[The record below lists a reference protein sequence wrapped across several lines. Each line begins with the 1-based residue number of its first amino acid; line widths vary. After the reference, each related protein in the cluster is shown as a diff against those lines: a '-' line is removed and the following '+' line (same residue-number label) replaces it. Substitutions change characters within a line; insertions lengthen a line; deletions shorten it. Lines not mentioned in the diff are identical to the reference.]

1 MRETGL
7 VTLLQPPKDEASEPT
22 EIGRKSVSD
31 DQKPELHLVVMGQGV
46 FTKFP
51 LAGRQEM
58 IIGRSP
64 KADVRLRDPRASRNH
79 ARLHV
84 GDPLRIEDLGS
95 ANGTLV
101 GEVKLA
107 PGKPKKIASGEPIA
121 IGSTILMVQQMWAF
135 GRPKRLWP
143 HGYFEA
149 RVEEECARAQR
160 ADSRFAVVRIHVDG
174 ATSKS
179 PANLIAEE
187 LRSSDV
193 LATYG
198 PSDFEVLLVDTS
210 RSAVFSIVQRI
221 VDRLAA
227 EGIAAQSGTAC
238 YPDDART
245 PDAII
250 ARACALVRGADSMGP
265 PLVLHNESMRRV
277 YDLATRMA
285 QGTISVLIL
294 GETGVGKEVLAET
307 IHRLSPRSGH
317 PFVRLNCGAFADT
330 LVESELFGHERGAFT
345 GASQAKPGLLETA
358 QGGTVF
364 LDEVGELPLPLQVKL
379 LRVLETREVV
389 RVGGLKAR
397 TIDVRFIAATNRDLE
412 ADVLSGTFRQDLY
425 FRLNG
430 ATIVI
435 PPLRD
440 RLSELGPLTESFVL
454 QICQQLGR
462 PTPSVAYE
470 ATSILQRYSWPGN
483 IRELKNVIER
493 AVLLCPG
500 DEIMPQHLP
509 VEKMGE
515 VLPRN
520 RPSTRFPAAEEP
532 SNRTDRPEIS
542 KTTVRSDKA
551 DDQRSQILDA
561 LAKCAGNQSR
571 AAKLLGISRRTFVTR
586 LDALGIARPRK

>member
-22 EIGRKSVSD
+22 EIGRKNVSD

-210 RSAVFSIVQRI
+210 RTAVFGIVQRI
-221 VDRLAA
+221 VDRLGQ
-227 EGIAAQSGTAC
+227 EGIVAQSGTAC
-238 YPDDART
+238 YPEDART

-250 ARACALVRGADSMGP
+250 ARACALVRGADSVGP

-307 IHRLSPRSGH
+307 IHRLSPRSSR

-345 GASQAKPGLLETA
+345 GAAQAKPGLLETA

-412 ADVLSGTFRQDLY
+412 ADVLAGTFRQDLY

-440 RLSELGPLTESFVL
+440 RLSELGALTESFVL

-462 PTPSVAYE
+462 PAPSVAHE
-470 ATSILQRYSWPGN
+470 ANSILERYSWPGN

-520 RPSTRFPAAEEP
+520 RPSTRFPAAVEP
-532 SNRTDRPEIS
+532 SNHTDRPEIS
-542 KTTVRSDKA
+542 KATLRSDKA
-551 DDQRSQILDA
+551 DEQRSQILDA

-586 LDALGIARPRK
+586 LDSLGIARPRK